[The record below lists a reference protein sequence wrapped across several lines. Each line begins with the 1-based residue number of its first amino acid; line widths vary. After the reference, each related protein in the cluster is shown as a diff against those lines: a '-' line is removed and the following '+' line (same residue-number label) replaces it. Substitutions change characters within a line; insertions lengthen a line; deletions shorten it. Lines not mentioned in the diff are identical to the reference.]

1 MWIAGVWRKGAE
13 SLVMIALVALAL
25 LLAATPVAADGPDPG
40 QRRLLV
46 MGDSLSAAYGLAAEQ
61 GWVHLLGERLAQSHP
76 AWRVVNASVSG
87 ETTAGGA
94 ARIDAAL
101 ERHDPHLVV
110 IELGANDALRGLPIE
125 QADANLSRMIE
136 AAKASGAE
144 VLLIGIR
151 IPPNYGPDYAEALRA
166 MYERLAQRH
175 DSALLPFLLE
185 PIALEREA
193 FLPDNLHPTAAAQ
206 PRVLDHVWTAIE
218 PLLTAPTAVS
228 APR

>member
-1 MWIAGVWRKGAE
+1 MWMGAAWRKGAE
-13 SLVMIALVALAL
+13 SLVMMLAL
-25 LLAATPVAADGPDPG
+25 LLAALPLQAADGQWPAA
-40 QRRLLV
+40 RKVLV

-61 GWVHLLGERLAQSHP
+61 GWVHLLGQRLSGSHP
-76 AWRVVNASVSG
+76 GWKVINASISG

-101 ERHDPHLVV
+101 DQHDPDLVV

-125 QADANLSRMIE
+125 HASANLTRMIDASKSRG
-136 AAKASGAE
+136 AA

-166 MYERLAQRH
+166 TYETLARTH
-175 DSALLPFLLE
+175 DTALLPFLLE
-185 PIALEREA
+185 PIALDRDA

-206 PRVLDHVWTAIE
+206 PRLLDHVWTALE
-218 PLLTAPTAVS
+218 PLLAKAPA
-228 APR
+228 AAN

>member
-1 MWIAGVWRKGAE
+1 MWMVKVWRKGAE
-13 SLVMIALVALAL
+13 SLVMMLAL
-25 LLAATPVAADGPDPG
+25 LLAALPLQAADGQAPG
-40 QRRLLV
+40 ARKVLV

-61 GWVHLLGERLAQSHP
+61 GWVQLLGQRLSGSHP
-76 AWRVVNASVSG
+76 GWRVINASISG

-101 ERHDPHLVV
+101 DQHDPDLVV

-125 QADANLSRMIE
+125 HASANLTRMIDASKARG
-136 AAKASGAE
+136 AA

-166 MYERLAQRH
+166 TYETLARTH
-175 DSALLPFLLE
+175 DTALLPFLLE
-185 PIALEREA
+185 PIALDRDA

-206 PRVLDHVWTAIE
+206 PRLLDHVWTALE
-218 PLLTAPTAVS
+218 PLLTRAPTTTN
-228 APR
+228 